1 MNELIKWKFIH
12 IQNPSPINVIILFI
26 LLQVCKTLYNLLTL
40 LFTLDAISCKNF
52 NNHILCGA
60 CVFGY
65 KSIETGYTSLVAE
78 ATVFLQGDI
87 VDYQKIET

>member
-1 MNELIKWKFIH
+1 MIY
-12 IQNPSPINVIILFI
+12 V
-26 LLQVCKTLYNLLTL
+26 NLLTL
-40 LFTLDAISCKNF
+40 LFILDAISCKNF

-87 VDYQKIET
+87 VDYQKIETKISVVNKIIQTIYDIAA